1 MLTLDTL
8 PVEAVSDRVGVKHQL
23 RLGAGARGGF
33 GLVGRV
39 RCAGGENFLYV
50 FKPRPTGARG
60 RTRPDGN
67 RSATSGLT
75 ASGRSGPRGLRLRRR
90 QGGIRRMR
98 GWSSPLAAIVFT
110 ATNGVNPAL
119 RAPRSRRY
127 FRRAAKAGT
136 GVGHLAGSRVPD

>member
-1 MLTLDTL
+1 MQESLLTLDTL
-8 PVEAVSDRVGVKHQL
+8 PVEPVSGSVGVKHQL

-75 ASGRSGPRGLRLRRR
+75 ASGRSGPRGRRLRAGRVGMRR
-90 QGGIRRMR
+90 CE
-98 GWSSPLAAIVFT
+98 WSSPLAAIVFT
-110 ATNGVNPAL
+110 GTNGVNPAL
-119 RAPRSRRY
+119 RAPRSRRWLPP
-127 FRRAAKAGT
+127 APPS
-136 GVGHLAGSRVPD
+136 VV